1 MVRERTHWSMKQNRE
16 PRNKSMKIQSMNFDR
31 GAEQFTGER
40 TVFSTN
46 GAGITGSPCE
56 RKGNLVLNFT
66 QYTKINLK

>member
-1 MVRERTHWSMKQNRE
+1 MKQNRE
-16 PRNKSMKIQSMNFDR
+16 PRNKSAYVQSVDFNR

-46 GAGITGSPCE
+46 GAGTTGSLCD
-56 RKGNLVLNFT
+56 RKGNIVLNFT

>member
-1 MVRERTHWSMKQNRE
+1 MD
-16 PRNKSMKIQSMNFDR
+16 FDR

-40 TVFSTN
+40 TVFSTH
-46 GAGITGSPCE
+46 GAGTTRRLCE